1 MLMTET
7 KHFLPFQFKNGL
19 LASFLEND
27 YPAQLHA
34 WDNQPLQL
42 DNEQASYFAYI
53 YEGTAEIKT
62 TSGSFKLQAGMYF
75 TAVQT
80 LHLEGSGKAII
91 VEQLH
96 TQSLFQ
102 LGGPVE
108 HTGRLQ
114 YIDGCTDSLLIA
126 PVMKGDPCLNLL
138 HIPSGTFQTQ
148 HTHPSFRI
156 GMIISGTGQ
165 CITPSMTYDLKPGL
179 IFCIPKD
186 AKHSFKT
193 TTEDLRVIAY
203 HPDSDFGPTHEEHPM
218 INRTII

>member
-1 MLMTET
+1 MLITKT
-7 KHFLPFQFKNGL
+7 KHFLPYQFQNGL
-19 LASFLEND
+19 LASFLAD
-27 YPAQLHA
+27 DFPAQLHA
-34 WDNQPLQL
+34 WDNQPLL
-42 DNEQASYFAYI
+42 LENKKGSYFAYV
-53 YEGTAEIKT
+53 YEGLAKIR
-62 TSGSFKLQAGMYF
+62 TSSGYFELQAGMYF
-75 TAVQT
+75 TTTQT
-80 LHLEGSGKAII
+80 LQIEGEGKAIVI
-91 VEQLH
+91 EQLDRK
-96 TQSLFQ
+96 SLFQ

-108 HTGRLQ
+108 KLGRLQ

-138 HIPSGTFQTQ
+138 HIPAGTFQTQ

-156 GMIISGTGQ
+156 GMIISGTGE
-165 CITPSMTYDLKPGL
+165 CITPSATYELHAGL

-186 AKHSFKT
+186 AQHSFKT